1 MDNRH
6 TNQSPNGG
14 SADQPISRLDE
25 LLADRAACGLG
36 DGEYAELTR
45 LLASAGKAEDAS
57 LDLAA
62 AACSQ
67 ALNPDD
73 ASVELPASL
82 LAALEREG
90 EAWCGGVH
98 SHDAVAGRIGGS
110 PRSATR
116 HSVVRTPVVMGR
128 RFSREYGGW
137 LAAAACL
144 VFGVYSWNT
153 RDMGDTP
160 AMGPARPRVEPA
172 RADLAPKF
180 LSRPFELAVDR
191 LDRWFNESKGS
202 SIQVVP
208 LGSAVPDASTDVAV
222 GQVMWNP
229 EDGSGVLQINGL
241 EDSKTSV
248 KRSYRVSVRCP
259 KSGKQVT
266 VETGSVTLHPG
277 QTEVVVPINP
287 PEMVH
292 GAAAFVVSVCSQG
305 LMGVSQSEGVVGIGG
320 VLGEGS
326 GQPEAHES
334 W

>member
-6 TNQSPNGG
+6 PNQSPNDGP
-14 SADQPISRLDE
+14 ADQPISRLDE
-25 LLADRAACGLG
+25 LLADRAIGGLG
-36 DGEYAELTR
+36 DGEHAELAR
-45 LLASAGKAEDAS
+45 LLASAGKAEDSS

-62 AACSQ
+62 AACS
-67 ALNPDD
+67 AAFNPDD
-73 ASVELPASL
+73 SSVELPASL
-82 LAALEREG
+82 LAALGREG

-98 SHDAVAGRIGGS
+98 SQDGLAGRIGAS
-110 PRSATR
+110 SRSAR
-116 HSVVRTPVVMGR
+116 HSAVRTPVVMGR

-153 RDMGDTP
+153 RDMGDDSQ
-160 AMGPARPRVEPA
+160 MGPPRPA
-172 RADLAPKF
+172 IMNASADLTPKF
-180 LSRPFELAVDR
+180 LARPFELAADR
-191 LDRWFNESKGS
+191 LDRWFNESKGPN
-202 SIQVVP
+202 IQVVP
-208 LGSAVPDASTDVAV
+208 LGSAVPDAGTDVAV

-241 EDSKTSV
+241 EDARMSA
-248 KRSYRVSVRCP
+248 KRTYRVSVRCS

-277 QTEVVVPINP
+277 QTEVVVAINP
-287 PEMVH
+287 PVMVH

-305 LMGVSQSEGVVGIGG
+305 LMGVSQSEGVIGIGG
-320 VLGEGS
+320 VLGEGAS
-326 GQPEAHES
+326 QPEPHES